1 MKSYKFILKI
11 FCFIFICCFFNLN
24 SFSQENSKLIL
35 DTINNKKEKIILYD
49 DNSWEYLSDVN
60 RKTYLKSFSDTSSIF
75 TKSWTNSIFAYK
87 EKSAPDSV
95 LITYLDSVDNFVIP
109 VIDKINSGFKYR
121 NGVFHKG
128 LDIHLT
134 RKTPVKAAFNGKVR
148 YARFN
153 NGGYGNLV
161 IIRHFNGLET
171 YYAHLSVINVQ
182 ENQHIQAGSV
192 IGLGGNTGAKWSGP
206 HLHFEVRYHDFAFDP
221 EKMFSIKDSVLL
233 GNKLL
238 LKKSDFHSTIA
249 ASRKYHKI
257 TSGQT
262 LSHLAVRY
270 NTTVSKILKINRNL
284 NMKSVIG
291 IGKKIRVR

>member
-1 MKSYKFILKI
+1 MINKFYITIHVFQLIYFILN
-11 FCFIFICCFFNLN
+11 FN
-24 SFSQENSKLIL
+24 SFSQENSKSIL
-35 DTINNKKEKIILYD
+35 DTINDNEDNIILYND
-49 DNSWEYLSDVN
+49 KSWEYLSVIN
-60 RKTYLKSFSDTSSIF
+60 REAYLKSFSDTSSIF
-75 TKSWTNSIFAYK
+75 TNNWVNTTFAYK
-87 EKSAPDSV
+87 EKSPPDSI
-95 LITYLDSVDNFVIP
+95 LITFLDSSENYFIP
-109 VIDKINSGFKYR
+109 VVDKINSGFKYR

-134 RKTPVKAAFNGKVR
+134 RKTRVKAAFNGKVR

-153 NGGYGNLV
+153 TGGYGNLV

-171 YYAHLSVINVQ
+171 YYAHLSKINVR
-182 ENQHIQAGSV
+182 ENQLIQAGIV
-192 IGLGGNTGAKWSGP
+192 IGLGGNTGAKWSSP

-233 GNKLL
+233 EDNLL
-238 LKKSDFHSTIA
+238 LKKSDFHSTIS

-262 LSHLAVRY
+262 LSHLAVKY
-270 NTTVSKILKINRNL
+270 NTTISKILKLNRNL
-284 NMKSVIG
+284 NRNSIIG

>member
-1 MKSYKFILKI
+1 MKSYKFVFKI
-11 FCFIFICCFFNLN
+11 FFLVFFLFFISLN
-24 SFSQENSKLIL
+24 SYSQENSKLIL
-35 DTINNKKEKIILYD
+35 DTINKKKEKIILFD
-49 DNSWEYLSDVN
+49 DKSWEYLSVVN
-60 RKTYLKSFSDTSSIF
+60 RRNYLKSFADTSSIF
-75 TKSWTNSIFAYK
+75 TKNWTNAIFAYA
-87 EKSAPDSV
+87 EKSPPDSV
-95 LITYLDSVDNFVIP
+95 LITYLDGEDNFVVP
-109 VIDKINSGFKYR
+109 VIDRINSGFKYR

-171 YYAHLSVINVQ
+171 YYAHLSVINVE
-182 ENQHIQAGSV
+182 ENQHIIAGSV

-221 EKMFSIKDSVLL
+221 EKMFSVKDSVLL
-233 GNKLL
+233 GNNLL
-238 LKKSDFHSTIA
+238 LMKSDFHSTIS
-249 ASRKYHKI
+249 ASRKYHTI
-257 TSGQT
+257 ISGQT
-262 LSHLAVRY
+262 LSHLAVKY
-270 NTTVSKILKINRNL
+270 NTTVSRILKINRNL
-284 NMKSVIG
+284 NTNSIIG

>member
-1 MKSYKFILKI
+1 MKSYKFIFKI
-11 FCFIFICCFFNLN
+11 YFLLIFLFFFSLN
-24 SFSQENSKLIL
+24 SYCQENSKLIL
-35 DTINNKKEKIILYD
+35 DTIVKNKEKIILFD
-49 DNSWEYLSDVN
+49 DKSWEYLSVVN
-60 RKTYLKSFSDTSSIF
+60 RRNYLKSFADTSSIF
-75 TKSWTNSIFAYK
+75 TKNWTNAIFAYK
-87 EKSAPDSV
+87 KKSAPDSV
-95 LITYLDSVDNFVIP
+95 LITYLDGEDNFVVP

-134 RKTPVKAAFNGKVR
+134 RKTPVRAAFNGKVR

-171 YYAHLSVINVQ
+171 YYAHLSVINVK
-182 ENQHIQAGSV
+182 EDQHIIAGSV

-221 EKMFSIKDSVLL
+221 EKMFSVKDSVLL
-233 GNKLL
+233 GNNLL
-238 LKKSDFHSTIA
+238 LKKSDFHSTIS
-249 ASRKYHKI
+249 ASKKYHKI

-262 LSHLAVRY
+262 LSHLAVKY
-270 NTTVSKILKINRNL
+270 NTTVSKILKINGNL
-284 NMKSVIG
+284 NMNSIIG
-291 IGKKIRVR
+291 IGKRIRVR

>member
-1 MKSYKFILKI
+1 MKSNKYILKI
-11 FCFIFICCFFNLN
+11 FCFMFCCYFCNFN
-24 SFSQENSKLIL
+24 SFSQINPKLVIDTITNSK
-35 DTINNKKEKIILYD
+35 DNIILYD
-49 DNSWEYLSDVN
+49 DKSWEYLSVEK
-60 RKTYLKSFSDTSSIF
+60 RKNYLKAFADTSSIF
-75 TKSWTNSIFAYK
+75 TNSWTNSTFAYK
-87 EKSAPDSV
+87 DKSPPDSV
-95 LITYLDSVDNFVIP
+95 LITYLDSIDKYVIP
-109 VIDKINSGFKYR
+109 VIDRINSGFKHR

-134 RKTPVKAAFNGKVR
+134 RTTPVKAAFNGKVR

-153 NGGYGNLV
+153 TGGYGNLV

-171 YYAHLSVINVQ
+171 YYAHLSRLDVKEDQLV
-182 ENQHIQAGSV
+182 QAGKV

-233 GNKLL
+233 GDKIL
-238 LKKSDFHSTIA
+238 LKKADFHSTIA

-257 TSGQT
+257 KSGQT

-270 NTTVSKILKINRNL
+270 NTTVSKILKINRKL
-284 NMKSVIG
+284 NMKSIIG
-291 IGKKIRVR
+291 IGMKIRVR